1 MGIFGGILV
10 MVAVVLF
17 FVQRHYR
24 LKLRSLKLATP
35 STTAELHHL
44 GEQVAREIGSGNLRE
59 YVKIT
64 GQVTTESP
72 LISELKQVPCVHY
85 KMAVMR
91 EYEEQVRETD
101 SDGRTRWRTERRSD
115 TISSNSQSIPFRL
128 RDRYGDIEVDPT
140 GADIETVQVL
150 NEFRPANNANRL
162 SFGAFT
168 LNIGTLSFGSGTTLG
183 YRYQE
188 WILPVDRSV
197 LVVGTA
203 SDQTGTLR
211 IERPTAKGQKFFISL
226 KSEDSLTQDTSNTI
240 LYTGL
245 GAVACG
251 GIGVLLILL
260 SLF

>member
-1 MGIFGGILV
+1 MGILGGILV
-10 MVAVVLF
+10 VVGIVLF

-35 STTAELHHL
+35 TTTAELHRL
-44 GEQVAREIGSGNLRE
+44 QEQVAQEIGGGNLRE

-64 GQVTTESP
+64 GQVTTDTP
-72 LISELKQVPCVHY
+72 LLSELKQVPCVY
-85 KMAVMR
+85 YRMAVTR

-101 SDGRTRWRTERRSD
+101 SEGRTRWRTERRSD

-128 RDRYGDIEVDPT
+128 RDRHGEIEVDAT

-150 NEFRPANNANRL
+150 NEFRPANTASRL

-168 LNIGTLSFGSGTTLG
+168 LNVGTLAMGSGTTLG

-197 LVVGTA
+197 LIVGTA

-211 IERPTAKGQKFFISL
+211 IERPTTKGQKFFISL
-226 KSEDSLTQDTSNTI
+226 RSEDSLSQETRNTV
-240 LYTGL
+240 LYTSL
-245 GAVACG
+245 GAAACG
-251 GIGVLLILL
+251 TLGTVLVLM